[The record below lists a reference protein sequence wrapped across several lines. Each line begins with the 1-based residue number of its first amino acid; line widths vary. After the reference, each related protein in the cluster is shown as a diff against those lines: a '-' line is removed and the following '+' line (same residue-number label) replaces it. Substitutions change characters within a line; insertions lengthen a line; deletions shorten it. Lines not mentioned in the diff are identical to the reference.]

1 MQRCDQLTPE
11 GFCHITQLGR
21 LTRLNLYNTSCN
33 QENVTDIVQACGRLE
48 HINLGHCQIQ
58 NEAAVVQAIA
68 ASCPNLVSLDLWF
81 WRNTTTAA
89 LVAIC
94 ASCRQLEELDLGWST
109 KANMNFW
116 SVMQDPMLA
125 DLGLPPG
132 LEKLVLTANESAT
145 DKMLQQLGVQCP
157 NLRQL
162 DLLNNSEIT
171 PFGVVHLLENCPH
184 LEFLDISFCSGLS
197 AASATEL
204 SLQYPHVDVK
214 RSFQGH

>member
-33 QENVTDIVQACGRLE
+33 EENVTDIVQACGKLE

-68 ASCPNLVSLDLWF
+68 ASCPSLVSLDLWF

-94 ASCRQLEELDLGWST
+94 ASCRQLKELDLGWS
-109 KANMNFW
+109 ASSMNFW
-116 SVMQDPMLA
+116 SVMQDPALA

-132 LEKLVLTANESAT
+132 LEKLVLTTNKSAT
-145 DKMLQQLGVQCP
+145 DGMLQQLCAQCP

-162 DLLNNSEIT
+162 DLLGNLEIT
-171 PFGVVHLLENCPH
+171 PVGVVYLLENCPQ
-184 LEFLDISFCSGLS
+184 LEFLDISFCSRLS
-197 AASATEL
+197 AANADDWNL
-204 SLQYPHVDVK
+204 RYPHVDVK
-214 RSFQGH
+214 RSFTG